1 MIWAFTGKT
10 GSGKTYQMVKAA
22 YQDWRRGRDIYSNT
36 VLNFEQYDRYPTWR
50 EALRFR
56 KRADRIRGRIT
67 YFEDITE
74 ILECRDG
81 LIIFDEAAAL
91 FDARNWEALP
101 REFSQKLRQHRK
113 HSLDLYCTTQNMG
126 TIDINYRRLVQR
138 WLHCTNLFKWGEGRV
153 KIGIFKVEEKDVD
166 RLYNTVDD
174 LLCPSL
180 DQSVFFIHYWSRALY
195 DTLYDIGFRR
205 FRSELVWLG
214 SNANPQKFELSRSL
228 WLVVPKDMSTPNAF
242 KVMQSYRSLLDPSRS
257 ARSRTT

>member
-10 GSGKTYQMVKAA
+10 GSGKTYRMVKAA
-22 YQDWRRGRDIYSNT
+22 YKEWRKGRDIYSNT
-36 VLNFEQYDRYPTWR
+36 VLNFKAYDRYPRLR
-50 EALRFR
+50 EIFKR
-56 KRADRIRGRIT
+56 KANRVRGRII

-74 ILECRDG
+74 ILEVRDG

-138 WLHCTNLFKWGEGRV
+138 WLHCTNRIKWGEGRV
-153 KIGIFKVEEKDVD
+153 KIGLFKIEEKDVD

-174 LLCPSL
+174 LMCPSL
-180 DQSVFFIHYWSRALY
+180 GQSHFLIHYWSRPLY

-214 SNANPQKFELSRSL
+214 SNDPQSRKFSLAKSL
-228 WLVVPKDMSTPNAF
+228 WLIAPKDMNTQSAF
-242 KVMQSYRSLLDPSRS
+242 RVMQSYRSLLDPSRS
-257 ARSRTT
+257 RTSRTG